1 MTENQQHNEQLADD
15 LKRTPDAGAFVAAL
29 LDKIDRLGN
38 VPNVFSLPAAAFNK
52 PEDIR
57 WFFGPKFVAVGP
69 TKVTL
74 KLKELLQQQPGIVDT
89 LYAVTRRI
97 RRNLRGERT
106 DLASRLSA
114 VIDEFAG
121 VACTVFRDWLAAESQ
136 NAAAGR
142 GELFSLARTEGF
154 PVVKN
159 YLTALSR
166 GLSFLAS
173 DSRPVRLSRFGLE
186 VAGDTKCCR
195 PGTQLL
201 NSFARIIYR
210 FDASVK
216 AEVDLSEPANES
228 EKLRMA
234 LEQTRLQLDGS
245 ASRILVF
252 GNLVFE
258 KGGERF
264 DYVRRHAALGEPVV
278 LTWAQL
284 YNSSVVAVPAKVLC
298 IENETT
304 FFEYAERADPA
315 IELILCTM
323 GQANRLLVSFLS
335 QLQRMAAEIWHWGDL
350 DRSGVLI
357 LDSLRRRT
365 GLEIRP
371 MRMDVK
377 TFRDHA
383 ARGRALPAAEKQLIV
398 SLLQRR
404 PDIICA
410 DLLNEIASQNL
421 WLEQENIG
429 V

>member
-1 MTENQQHNEQLADD
+1 MTENKQHKEQLADE
-15 LKRTPDAGAFVAAL
+15 LKTKPDAGSFVTAL
-29 LDKIDRLGN
+29 LDKIDRLGS
-38 VPNVFSLPAAAFNK
+38 VPNVFSLPASVLND
-52 PEDIR
+52 PEDVR
-57 WFFGPKFVAVGP
+57 WFFGPKFVTVSP

-74 KLKELLQQQPGIVDT
+74 KLKQLLELQPGIVDT
-89 LYAVTRRI
+89 LYAVMKRA
-97 RRNLRGERT
+97 RRNLRDEKAG
-106 DLASRLSA
+106 LASRLSV
-114 VIDEFAG
+114 VIDEFSG
-121 VACTVFRDWLAAESQ
+121 VACTVFRDWLAAEKQ
-136 NAAAGR
+136 NVTAGR
-142 GELFSLARTEGF
+142 GELFSMARSEGCQA
-154 PVVKN
+154 VKN

-166 GLSFLAS
+166 GLTFLAA
-173 DSRPVRLSRFGLE
+173 DSRPARLSRFGLE

-201 NSFARIIYR
+201 NSFARILYR
-210 FDASVK
+210 FDASIK

-228 EKLRMA
+228 EKLRMT
-234 LEQTRLQLDGS
+234 LEQTRLQVDGS

-252 GNLVFE
+252 GNLVFK
-258 KGGERF
+258 KGDESF
-264 DYVRRHAALGEPVV
+264 DYVLRHAALGEPVV

-315 IELILCTM
+315 REMILCTM
-323 GQANRLLVSFLS
+323 GQANRLLVNFLS
-335 QLQRMAAEIWHWGDL
+335 QLQGMAAEIWHWGDL

-371 MRMDVK
+371 MRMDIK
-377 TFRDHA
+377 TFRDHV
-383 ARGRALPAAEKQLIV
+383 ARGRPLPAGEKQLIA

-410 DLLNEIASQNL
+410 DLLHEIAEQNL

-429 V
+429 I